1 MGDSWIDCVLSNE
14 PLDAQI
20 IIIRVPNFRKLT
32 SLLFHFVGCLPG
44 ACNDLAHEIQP
55 TQVNYE

>member
-1 MGDSWIDCVLSNE
+1 MGDSWIDRVLSNE
-14 PLDAQI
+14 PSDAQI
-20 IIIRVPNFRKLT
+20 IIICVPNFRKLT

-55 TQVNYE
+55 TQVHYE